1 MSTSSNSPDATGTT
15 RTVLFQVTTTVPE
28 YAIRVGD
35 QCLQF
40 DDSGAARL
48 ELPVD
53 SEWIVYY
60 ELHKTSIGQTF
71 ELRMSERQSSV
82 RHTVETDSQ
91 FVNGFAGLDV
101 LP

>member
-1 MSTSSNSPDATGTT
+1 MSTPDNNAAAM
-15 RTVLFQVTTTVPE
+15 RTVHFQVITTVPE
-28 YAIRVGD
+28 YTIRVGD
-35 QCLQF
+35 QRLQF
-40 DDSGAARL
+40 DNSGEARL
-48 ELPVD
+48 QLPVD

-60 ELHKTSIGQTF
+60 DLHKTSIGQTF
-71 ELRMSERQSSV
+71 ELRMSERQSPV